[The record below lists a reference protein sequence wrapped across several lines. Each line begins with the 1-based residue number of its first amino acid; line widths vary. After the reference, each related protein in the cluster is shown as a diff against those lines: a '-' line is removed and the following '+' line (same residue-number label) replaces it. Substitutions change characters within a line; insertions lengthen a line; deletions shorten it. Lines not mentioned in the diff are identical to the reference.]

1 MYLVISRMPDDSCRG
16 QFDQV
21 CVVVSLVVCVTSV
34 ERGYFPLLSNDN
46 VVTPTIK
53 EVIHR

>member
-1 MYLVISRMPDDSCRG
+1 MYLVIRRMPHDSCQG

-34 ERGYFPLLSNDN
+34 ERGYFPSLNNDN
-46 VVTPTIK
+46 VTPIIK